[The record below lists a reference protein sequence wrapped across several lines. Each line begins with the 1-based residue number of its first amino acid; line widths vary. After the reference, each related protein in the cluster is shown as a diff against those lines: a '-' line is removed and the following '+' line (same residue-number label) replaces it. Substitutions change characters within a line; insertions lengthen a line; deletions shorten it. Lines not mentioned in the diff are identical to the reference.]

1 MTKKQKQMNVY
12 VLFFILISQLGIAQ
26 SDTLQ
31 ALKLI
36 DRPEFFL
43 WQINKDKEQNN
54 NKTFFVFYFLHMEYF
69 WLQEVNTTLERHKR
83 H

>member
-1 MTKKQKQMNVY
+1 MNVY

-43 WQINKDKEQNN
+43 
-54 NKTFFVFYFLHMEYF
+54 
-69 WLQEVNTTLERHKR
+69 
-83 H
+83 